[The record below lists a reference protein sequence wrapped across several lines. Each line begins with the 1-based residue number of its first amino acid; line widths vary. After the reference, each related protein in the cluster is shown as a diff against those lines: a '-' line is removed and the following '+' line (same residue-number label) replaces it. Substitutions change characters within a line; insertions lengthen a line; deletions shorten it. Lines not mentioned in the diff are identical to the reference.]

1 MVDDNNKLALK
12 SNDTE
17 EWIDTVYTRP
27 IGLLWARFF
36 NSFDIHPNV
45 VTILSLIIGVASSYF
60 FVHDADTTTGLIYNI
75 IGVLL
80 LSWANIY
87 DSTDGQ
93 MARMTGKKT
102 RLGRILDG
110 FAGDAWFFCIYVAIF
125 LRLFHKPLFAIN
137 GKSLLESISLVFET
151 LHWGYGGLALVIF
164 IGFVCHARQCGLS
177 DYYRNIHMFFIKG
190 KSGSELDSYQ
200 QQKALYD
207 DASWKK
213 QFIWKFFLF
222 FYVRY
227 TKSQENQTPNFQRLK
242 QAIKEK
248 YGDEIP
254 SGLRNEFREYSLP
267 LMKWANILTFNTRA
281 IVLYISCVIDIPWIY
296 LMFELIVLTALYFY
310 MRYKHETICKQFT
323 KWVNDGRW

>member
-1 MVDDNNKLALK
+1 MVDDNNKLAMK

-60 FVHDADTTTGLIYNI
+60 FFHDADTTTGLIHNI

-242 QAIKEK
+242 QAMKEK

>member
-60 FVHDADTTTGLIYNI
+60 FFHDADTTTGLIYNI

-137 GKSLLESISLVFET
+137 GKSLLESISPVFET

-254 SGLRNEFREYSLP
+254 SGLRNVFREYSLP